1 MKNNYYNV
9 IGVRIM
15 KEAYLISI
23 NNPMNPISEA
33 YRTLRTNIKFS
44 SFDKEIKS
52 LVITSSGPS
61 EGKSTTACNLAI
73 VMAQTG
79 NKTILIDCDQRK
91 PRLHKIF
98 ELSNE
103 CGLSNILADEVEFK
117 DAVYKTQIENLEMLP
132 SGTKPPNPAEILSS
146 EKMNEFLQGLK
157 ERYDSIIIDTP
168 PIVAV
173 TDAQLLS
180 TYVDGCVLVI
190 ASGQTDRNAAIKAKG
205 LLDKVG
211 AKILGVVLNKVDT
224 SNKGYYGARYYDYY
238 SEDYECKKRRRLFNI
253 GIRPL
258 G

>member
-1 MKNNYYNV
+1 
-9 IGVRIM
+9 M
-15 KEAYLISI
+15 KESYLISLK
-23 NNPMNPISEA
+23 NPMAHISEA

-73 VMAQTG
+73 VMAQSG

-91 PRLHKIF
+91 PKLHKIF
-98 ELSNE
+98 VLSNE

-117 DAVYKTQIENLEMLP
+117 DAVYKTQIENLEMLS
-132 SGTKPPNPAEILSS
+132 SGTKPPNPAELLSS
-146 EKMNEFLQGLK
+146 EKMKRFLEALK
-157 ERYDSIIIDTP
+157 EKYDSIIIDTP

-180 TYVDGCVLVI
+180 TYADGCVLVV
-190 ASGQTDRNAAIKAKG
+190 ASGQTDRNAAIKAKE

-211 AKILGVVLNKVDT
+211 AKILGVVLNKVDI
-224 SNKGYYGARYYDYY
+224 SNKGYYGAQYYDYY
-238 SEDYECKKRRRLFNI
+238 SEDYGNKKRRLFNI
-253 GIRPL
+253 GARHL

>member
-1 MKNNYYNV
+1 
-9 IGVRIM
+9 M
-15 KEAYLISI
+15 KESYLISLK
-23 NNPMNPISEA
+23 NPMAPISEA
-33 YRTLRTNIKFS
+33 YRTLRTNIKYS

-98 ELSNE
+98 AQSNE
-103 CGLSNILADEVEFK
+103 CGLSNILTDEVEFK
-117 DAVYKTQIENLEMLP
+117 DAVYKTQIENLEMLS
-132 SGTKPPNPAEILSS
+132 SGTKPPNPAELLSS
-146 EKMNEFLQGLK
+146 EKMKRFLEALK
-157 ERYDSIIIDTP
+157 EKYDSIIIDTP

-180 TYVDGCVLVI
+180 TYADGCVLVV
-190 ASGQTDRNAAIKAKG
+190 ASGQTDRNAAIKAKE

-211 AKILGVVLNKVDT
+211 AKILGVVLNKVDI
-224 SNKGYYGARYYDYY
+224 SNKGYYGAHYYDY
-238 SEDYECKKRRRLFNI
+238 
-253 GIRPL
+253 
-258 G
+258 

>member
-1 MKNNYYNV
+1 MN
-9 IGVRIM
+9 
-15 KEAYLISI
+15 ESYLISI
-23 NNPMNPISEA
+23 KNPMNPISEA

-52 LVITSSGPS
+52 LVITSSGPN

-79 NKTILIDCDQRK
+79 SKTILIDCDQRK
-91 PRLHKIF
+91 PSIHKVF
-98 ELSNE
+98 GLSNE

-132 SGTKPPNPAEILSS
+132 SGTKPPNPSEILSS
-146 EKMNEFLQGLK
+146 EKMKRFLQRLK
-157 ERYDSIIIDTP
+157 EKYDSIIIDTP

-180 TYVDGCVLVI
+180 TYVDGCILVV
-190 ASGQTDRNAAIKAKG
+190 ASGQTDRGAAMKAKG

-224 SNKGYYGARYYDYY
+224 SNKGYYGARYYNYY
-238 SEDYECKKRRRLFNI
+238 SEDYECKKRKRLFNI
-253 GIRPL
+253 GVRHF